1 MKRGAKILLIDK
13 DKKILILRRSLSHPI
28 WPHHLDFPGGI
39 IEKGETP
46 KQAIIREVLEETKL
60 KIDINQLKLIFKK
73 RRITGFMLY
82 AYEYHIDVNQP
93 KIELSWEH
101 DKYNWMSRKELIAT
115 KFPGKDDWVF
125 GKVFSQA
132 KKN

>member
-13 DKKILILRRSLSHPI
+13 DKKILILRRSLTHPI

-39 IEKGETP
+39 I
-46 KQAIIREVLEETKL
+46 EVLEETKL

-82 AYEYHIDVNQP
+82 VYEYHLDVNQP

-101 DKYNWMSRKELIAT
+101 DKYNWMSRKELIT
-115 KFPGKDDWVF
+115 TRFPGKVDWVF
-125 GKVFSQA
+125 GKVFSQV

>member
-28 WPHHLDFPGGI
+28 WPHHLDLPGGI

-73 RRITGFMLY
+73 R
-82 AYEYHIDVNQP
+82 
-93 KIELSWEH
+93 LS
-101 DKYNWMSRKELIAT
+101 NNM
-115 KFPGKDDWVF
+115 
-125 GKVFSQA
+125 
-132 KKN
+132 